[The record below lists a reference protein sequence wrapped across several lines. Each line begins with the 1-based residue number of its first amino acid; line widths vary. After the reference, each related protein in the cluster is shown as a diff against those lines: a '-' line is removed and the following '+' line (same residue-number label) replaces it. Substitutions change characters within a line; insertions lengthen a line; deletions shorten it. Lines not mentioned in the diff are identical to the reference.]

1 MKQQQKDEGK
11 TRSGNKVV
19 RLLWIIFFSG
29 LLGAFLLIMMANYGL
44 LGEMPSIEQL
54 QNPNASEASQI
65 YADDGSLM
73 GKIYS
78 EDRINVSYDQ
88 ISPHVIEAL
97 VATEDERFYQH
108 SGIDPR
114 SLARAFFSLGGEGGA
129 STITMQTAKNLF
141 TDYKRNA
148 FIRIIQK
155 LKESIIAIKLER
167 NFTKNEI
174 VTLYLNT
181 VPFGDNVYGIRNA
194 ARTFFQVNPS
204 ELTVGQAAVLIGMLK
219 ASTTYNPRLHMD
231 KAIQRRNVVIN
242 QMVRNH
248 FVSPQDAEKFKR
260 DPIVLNY
267 HKMSNS
273 NGLAPYFRMEL
284 IRQLKQ
290 WCADP
295 ANKKPDGTTY
305 NLYTDGLRIYTTINP
320 HLERYAESAVAKKH
334 EFYAK
339 AAQ

>member
-114 SLARAFFSLGGEGGA
+114 SLARALFSLGGEGGA
-129 STITMQTAKNLF
+129 STITMQTAKNLC
-141 TDYKRNA
+141 TDYKPNA

-219 ASTTYNPRLHMD
+219 ASTTYNPR
-231 KAIQRRNVVIN
+231 RR
-242 QMVRNH
+242 
-248 FVSPQDAEKFKR
+248 
-260 DPIVLNY
+260 
-267 HKMSNS
+267 
-273 NGLAPYFRMEL
+273 
-284 IRQLKQ
+284 
-290 WCADP
+290 P
-295 ANKKPDGTTY
+295 A
-305 NLYTDGLRIYTTINP
+305 
-320 HLERYAESAVAKKH
+320 
-334 EFYAK
+334 
-339 AAQ
+339 AAA